1 MDEFVDASR
10 KVVAASTGSDALR
23 ALDWWDMLAAL
34 DDPDARAAV
43 LALFR
48 AQGRELG
55 DTCALGALV
64 AAPYV
69 ADRAD
74 GTVAAA
80 LAHHSV
86 RRGPVLLLV
95 GDPTVD
101 HVLIDRPGRG
111 AALVPTGALELRRA
125 DIPGRLTVHEVV
137 IDPAGLA
144 PTIDEATAV
153 AARARGRA
161 LGRLGAAFEIL
172 GAAEGA
178 LALAVAHAN
187 GRVQFGQPIGTFQA
201 VRHLLAWAVA
211 DCAAVESLATVVADL
226 DTAAPPRLDEIVKA
240 LAGRNGRRACERA
253 LQVLGG
259 IGFTAELDHHH
270 FHSRVLTLDSLL
282 GSSTELTA
290 GLGAWIRTERPDPG
304 IARAVLLGMA

>member
-1 MDEFVDASR
+1 MDEYVEASR
-10 KVVAASTGSDALR
+10 KVVAASSGSDALD
-23 ALDWWDMLAAL
+23 ALDWWDLLGAL
-34 DDPDARAAV
+34 DDPEARAAV

-64 AAPYV
+64 AAPFGV
-69 ADRAD
+69 GHDD
-74 GTVAAA
+74 ETVVAA

-95 GDPTVD
+95 GDLAVD
-101 HVLIDRPGRG
+101 RVLIDRPGHG
-111 AALVPTGALELRRA
+111 AALVPVDALELRRV

-137 IDPAGLA
+137 VDPAALA
-144 PTIDEATAV
+144 PVIDEDTAA
-153 AARARGRA
+153 AARTRGDA
-161 LGRLGAAFEIL
+161 LGRLAAAFEIL

-201 VRHLLAWAVA
+201 VRHLLAWAVT
-211 DCAAVESLATVVADL
+211 DCAAVESVATVAADL
-226 DTAAPPRLDEIVKA
+226 DAAAPPRFDAIVKA
-240 LAGRNGRRACERA
+240 LAGRNGRRVCERA

-270 FHSRVLTLDSLL
+270 FHSRVLTLDAVL

-290 GLGAWIRTERPDPG
+290 DLGAWIRAERPDPG